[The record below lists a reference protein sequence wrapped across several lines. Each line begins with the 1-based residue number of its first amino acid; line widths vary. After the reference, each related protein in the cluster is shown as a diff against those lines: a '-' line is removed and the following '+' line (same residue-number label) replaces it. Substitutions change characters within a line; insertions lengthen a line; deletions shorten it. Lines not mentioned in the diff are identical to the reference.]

1 MSQDN
6 FFSNVSQQVE
16 EPKTVGNQ
24 NSEAEVVTN
33 QQVAKTGVGIEAQS
47 FKVEVTANQQVKTID
62 AQIPNAD
69 VEEETNEIKIGIVAN
84 CNRLNIRKE
93 PNASAEIVCEV
104 VCKAELMVDEK
115 ESTDEFYKVCTATGM
130 NGFCMKNF
138 ITVQP

>member
-6 FFSNVSQQVE
+6 FFSNASHQVQE
-16 EPKTVGNQ
+16 AKAVGNQ
-24 NSEAEVVTN
+24 NSEAEAATD
-33 QQVAKTGVGIEAQS
+33 QQVEESGVIIKDQS
-47 FKVEVTANQQVKTID
+47 STVEVTDNQQIETIT
-62 AQIPNAD
+62 AQSSNAD
-69 VEEETNEIKIGIVAN
+69 VEEKTDEIKIGIVAN